1 MLLVLDYLFFFLN
14 LIVAW
19 LIVLLGTC
27 DSISDVLS
35 LEMEI
40 CLYDP
45 SLFFNK
51 FLAYCCVAIY
61 IFCRFLCLE

>member
-19 LIVLLGTC
+19 LMVLLGTG

-35 LEMEI
+35 LENGN
-40 CLYDP
+40 L
-45 SLFFNK
+45 L
-51 FLAYCCVAIY
+51 V
-61 IFCRFLCLE
+61 

>member
-19 LIVLLGTC
+19 LIVLLGTD

-35 LEMEI
+35 LENGN
-40 CLYDP
+40 L
-45 SLFFNK
+45 L
-51 FLAYCCVAIY
+51 V
-61 IFCRFLCLE
+61 

>member
-19 LIVLLGTC
+19 LIVLLGTG

-45 SLFFNK
+45 SLF
-51 FLAYCCVAIY
+51 L
-61 IFCRFLCLE
+61 